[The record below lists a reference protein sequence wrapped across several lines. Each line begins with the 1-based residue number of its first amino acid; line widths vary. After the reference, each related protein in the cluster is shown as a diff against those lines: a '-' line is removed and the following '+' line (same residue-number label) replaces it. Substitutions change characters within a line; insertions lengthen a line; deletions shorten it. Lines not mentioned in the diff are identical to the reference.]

1 MGATKIVSSVN
12 CKLDLNAIFADN
24 GAGSS
29 PAFLL
34 VQVFEHKL
42 FVTGVTKTSKA
53 ELLLFLSSE
62 AAQSLSRSETDPF
75 NHLIIENRPRYQHRQ
90 Y

>member
-1 MGATKIVSSVN
+1 MQTEEIATRGATKIVSSVN

-29 PAFLL
+29 STFLL

-53 ELLLFLSSE
+53 ELLLFLSSK
-62 AAQSLSRSETDPF
+62 AAQSLSRSETDPSTDAVV
-75 NHLIIENRPRYQHRQ
+75 
-90 Y
+90 